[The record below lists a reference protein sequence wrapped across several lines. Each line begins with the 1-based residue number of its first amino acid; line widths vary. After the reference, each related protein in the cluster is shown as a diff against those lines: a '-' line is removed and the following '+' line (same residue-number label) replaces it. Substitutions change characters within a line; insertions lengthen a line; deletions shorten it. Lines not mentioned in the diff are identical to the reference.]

1 MQRPRPY
8 LPGVFPLAERQFPDV
23 GPGHWQFNLYSL
35 QTREQR
41 KAGFV
46 DALEMYGEELF
57 GRRIRLRVL
66 LWAHTQRQAFNQS
79 EASKGVDYSSSGEV
93 AKELER
99 LVRLGM
105 LRKFGRPSRVGPQNY
120 LRVEHPGWGIAGAA
134 RVAVNAGLNNA
145 RDDGDGDGDA
155 NDHNANDDDKDEPD
169 PTRVVRRPDAPIR
182 LQDVRRGDPV

>member
-1 MQRPRPY
+1 
-8 LPGVFPLAERQFPDV
+8 
-23 GPGHWQFNLYSL
+23 
-35 QTREQR
+35 
-41 KAGFV
+41 
-46 DALEMYGEELF
+46 MYGEELF

-66 LWAHTQRQAFNQS
+66 LWAHKQKQAFNQS

-134 RVAVNAGLNNA
+134 RVAVNAGLKNA
-145 RDDGDGDGDA
+145 LDDSDSDA
-155 NDHNANDDDKDEPD
+155 NANDDGRGEPD
-169 PTRVVRRPDAPIR
+169 PTRVVRRRDAPVR